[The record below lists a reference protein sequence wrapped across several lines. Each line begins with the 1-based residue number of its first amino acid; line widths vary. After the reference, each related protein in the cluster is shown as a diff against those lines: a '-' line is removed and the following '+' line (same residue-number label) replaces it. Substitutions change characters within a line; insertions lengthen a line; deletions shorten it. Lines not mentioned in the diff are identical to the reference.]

1 MLAIHWTPVAN
12 TKRILRTGITKSKKG
27 LYCFPVTGNL
37 QVDRWWVK
45 FFNMARGRK
54 KYNGIVFRISKED
67 LPAYFGH
74 WIGAT
79 TKNIFDKPI
88 LTMKELRDEYTNNI
102 LFRIGEYLFQKSEL
116 TTTEEFVLDFIDIA
130 KPQIE
135 SNEKVKRLLHDIDIK
150 VFSLEDIQIV
160 LSGSVSAD
168 RIVRVISD
176 GTDTGRQRRKKK
188 LKRTPFI

>member
-1 MLAIHWTPVAN
+1 
-12 TKRILRTGITKSKKG
+12 
-27 LYCFPVTGNL
+27 
-37 QVDRWWVK
+37 
-45 FFNMARGRK
+45 
-54 KYNGIVFRISKED
+54 
-67 LPAYFGH
+67 
-74 WIGAT
+74 
-79 TKNIFDKPI
+79 
-88 LTMKELRDEYTNNI
+88 MKELRDEYTNNI

>member
-27 LYCFPVTGNL
+27 LYCFPMTGNL